1 MFQFKGGNRIM
12 EKVMKKEDYSEM
24 PWMSVDKLYL
34 LFEQAI
40 TDFKNEK
47 LTKKEFFDI
56 LDELMMRQG
65 DTYENLKEPLRSEL
79 DDVLCGLWNT
89 ENYDDVDIITSLLIN
104 LGLKKTY
111 NKMKESIKDTSNMS
125 SEILEEILEEIKDTI
140 EEVGDNIEDPYH
152 DYMKKT
158 TEQNPE

>member
-1 MFQFKGGNRIM
+1 M

-24 PWMSVDKLYL
+24 PWLSVDKLYL

-40 TDFKNEK
+40 KDFENEK
-47 LTKKEFFDI
+47 LTKKEFFAI

-79 DDVLCGLWNT
+79 DNVLCGLWNT
-89 ENYDDVDIITSLLIN
+89 EHYDDVDIITSLLIN

-111 NKMKESIKDTSNMS
+111 NKMKDSIKDTTNIS
-125 SEILEEILEEIKDTI
+125 SEILEEIEDTI

-152 DYMKKT
+152 DYMKKIT
-158 TEQNPE
+158 DSENN

>member
-1 MFQFKGGNRIM
+1 MG
-12 EKVMKKEDYSEM
+12 KVMKKEDYSEM
-24 PWMSVDKLYL
+24 PWLSADKLYL
-34 LFEQAI
+34 LFEQALM
-40 TDFKNEK
+40 DFKNKK

-65 DTYENLKEPLRSEL
+65 DTYENLKEPLRSKL
-79 DDVLCGLWNT
+79 DSVLCSLWNT

-111 NKMKESIKDTSNMS
+111 TKMKKSIKDNTNIS
-125 SEILEEILEEIKDTI
+125 SEILEEIEDTI

-152 DYMKKT
+152 DYMKET
-158 TEQNPE
+158 TEPDPE